1 MHEKFRMFATL
12 TTLIL
17 PRVAL
22 AQSTRPLP
30 GNTISRVVDAWISN
44 VEREVVPAA
53 DALPAERY
61 GFAPAT
67 TLGEFVGVRTF
78 AQQVKHLAADNYW
91 MAALITAQEPRVDMS
106 KETGPDSVRT
116 KVQILAYLRGSFA
129 ALHVAVGTI
138 TDVNAVRQ
146 VNSPSEWQTTRLSF
160 AIDAVAHSYDHYG
173 QMVEYLRM
181 NGIVP
186 PASRPESSTRR

>member
-1 MHEKFRMFATL
+1 MHKKFRMFATL
-12 TTLIL
+12 TVLIV

-30 GNTISRVVDAWISN
+30 GNTVSRVVDAWVSN
-44 VEREVVPAA
+44 VERAVVPAA
-53 DALPAERY
+53 DALPAEDY
-61 GFAPAT
+61 GFAPAA

-91 MAALITAQEPRVDMS
+91 MAALITGQTPSVDMS
-106 KETGPDSVRT
+106 KETGPDSVQT
-116 KVQILAYLRGSFA
+116 KVQIIAYLRGSFEAMHA
-129 ALHVAVGTI
+129 AVATI

-146 VNSPSEWQTTRLSF
+146 VNSPSERQTTRLSF

-186 PASRPESSTRR
+186 PASRPDPSKRR

>member
-53 DALPAERY
+53 DALPAEHY

-91 MAALITAQEPRVDMS
+91 MAALITAQEPRVDVS
-106 KETGPDSVRT
+106 KETGPDSVQT
-116 KVQILAYLRGSFA
+116 KAQIVAYLRGSFA
-129 ALHVAVGTI
+129 ALHAAVATI

-186 PASRPESSTRR
+186 PASRPESSARR